1 MKKTIPLA
9 VLSAAL
15 GAGCTTSRVA
25 EPPGYVTAV
34 GKTLYDRADGGHPI
48 VLRGVNAG
56 GWLVTE
62 NWMCPNKVAGTQ
74 TETYE
79 SFAARFGKE
88 KADEL
93 YRIYRKGWWTEQ
105 DFRNFAGLG
114 LNAIRLPFGWR
125 DLITEDGE
133 ILSEG
138 FALLDWFVDCAAR
151 EGIYTILDLHAAPG
165 SQNGRDHS
173 GETRFAK
180 TFHEEKWL
188 DLSCKL
194 WTAVATHYRDNR
206 WVAAYGLA
214 NEPEGQPKGLT
225 TAPNVEKGL
234 DALYRAVRAVDSRHL
249 VMVGACW
256 DPCHL
261 PPPSKYGWKN
271 VAYEYHF
278 YAWGQEKDP
287 KGIIDNLRMHR
298 DRERETGHGVP
309 VYVGE
314 CTFFANE
321 AWKDCLQL
329 MEDEGWSWTLWTGK
343 NMQGNGNWGLWN
355 YRAHSPDVD
364 ALASD
369 DYETVKAKWAA
380 LSAPGAFVEN
390 TAITSVIRERV
401 RGQESGVRG
410 Q

>member
-34 GKTLYDRADGGHPI
+34 GKTLYDRADGGRPI

-79 SFAARFGKE
+79 SFSARFGKE

-151 EGIYTILDLHAAPG
+151 AGLYTILDLHAAPG

-206 WVAAYGLA
+206 WVAAL
-214 NEPEGQPKGLT
+214 
-225 TAPNVEKGL
+225 
-234 DALYRAVRAVDSRHL
+234 
-249 VMVGACW
+249 
-256 DPCHL
+256 
-261 PPPSKYGWKN
+261 
-271 VAYEYHF
+271 
-278 YAWGQEKDP
+278 
-287 KGIIDNLRMHR
+287 
-298 DRERETGHGVP
+298 
-309 VYVGE
+309 
-314 CTFFANE
+314 
-321 AWKDCLQL
+321 
-329 MEDEGWSWTLWTGK
+329 
-343 NMQGNGNWGLWN
+343 
-355 YRAHSPDVD
+355 
-364 ALASD
+364 
-369 DYETVKAKWAA
+369 
-380 LSAPGAFVEN
+380 
-390 TAITSVIRERV
+390 
-401 RGQESGVRG
+401 
-410 Q
+410 

>member
-25 EPPGYVTAV
+25 EPPGHVTAV
-34 GKTLYDRADGGHPI
+34 GKTLYDRADGGRPI

-79 SFAARFGKE
+79 SFSARFGKE

-165 SQNGRDHS
+165 SQ
-173 GETRFAK
+173 
-180 TFHEEKWL
+180 
-188 DLSCKL
+188 
-194 WTAVATHYRDNR
+194 
-206 WVAAYGLA
+206 
-214 NEPEGQPKGLT
+214 
-225 TAPNVEKGL
+225 
-234 DALYRAVRAVDSRHL
+234 
-249 VMVGACW
+249 
-256 DPCHL
+256 
-261 PPPSKYGWKN
+261 N

-390 TAITSVIRERV
+390 TAITSVIRQVV
-401 RGQESGVRG
+401 RGQ
-410 Q
+410 